1 MPTQPD
7 GTIGPGAG
15 PGTEGATPPGPGA
28 EEAKPPG
35 AEIEGVVFDIQR
47 FSVHDG
53 PGIRTT
59 VFLKGCPL
67 RCRWCHNPESQRLKP
82 QIAFEYELCITCG
95 NCVNAC
101 PEGVQSIVEGRR
113 LIRRDGCI
121 GCGGCVES
129 CYTNALVL
137 KGAAMTAGEV
147 LEEVLKDQMLYEKSG
162 GGITLSGG
170 EPAMQPGF
178 ALSIL
183 QGAKAHRLHTAV
195 ETCGFAPWETLKNI
209 IEVTDLVICD
219 IKQMDPAKH
228 KELTGKSN
236 LLILEN
242 LRRIAAQ
249 NANIL
254 IRIPLIPGHNDDDE
268 NLKETAAFIRT
279 LHIEA
284 VEVIPYHDF
293 APAKYRLLDEEYG
306 LQELKAYTQDQ
317 LRLKKQL
324 LLDHGVDAKIGV

>member
-7 GTIGPGAG
+7 GEMRPGAG
-15 PGTEGATPPGPGA
+15 LKGM
-28 EEAKPPG
+28 
-35 AEIEGVVFDIQR
+35 VFDIQR

-67 RCRWCHNPESQRLKP
+67 RCRWCHNPESHRVKP
-82 QIAFEYELCITCG
+82 QISFEYELCISCG
-95 NCVNAC
+95 NCVGVC
-101 PEGVQSIVEGRR
+101 PKGAQSIVEGRR
-113 LIRRDGCI
+113 LMTRDACI
-121 GCGGCVES
+121 ACGACVQS

-137 KGAAMTAGEV
+137 KGAVMTPVEV

-170 EPAMQPGF
+170 EPAMQPVF

-195 ETCGFAPWETLKNI
+195 ETCGFAPWEALKSI

-236 LLILEN
+236 VLILEN
-242 LRRIAAQ
+242 LKRIAAQ
-249 NANIL
+249 NTNIL
-254 IRIPLIPGHNDDDE
+254 IRIPLIPGYNDDDK
-268 NLKETAAFIRT
+268 NLKETASFIQS
-279 LHIEA
+279 LHIEK
-284 VEVIPYHDF
+284 VELIPYHDF
-293 APAKYRLLDEEYG
+293 APAKYSLLDAEYG

-317 LRLKKQL
+317 LHAKKQL
-324 LLDHGVDAKIGV
+324 LLDLGVDAAIGV